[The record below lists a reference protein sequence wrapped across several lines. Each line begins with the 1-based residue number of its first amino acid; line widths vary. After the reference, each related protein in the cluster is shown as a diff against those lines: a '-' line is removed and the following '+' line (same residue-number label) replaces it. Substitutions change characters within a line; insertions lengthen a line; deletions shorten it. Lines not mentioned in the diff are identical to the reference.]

1 MLDKTAA
8 KTDQNDL
15 PPTASSYFAISNI
28 FERAVRVWL
37 DAADNLHQQQQQQ
50 LAWKWTSIVALKVE
64 WITGNSERSF
74 GTFLELKRHKKTIFA
89 NRGREKVQTCRLDRS
104 NQHL

>member
-1 MLDKTAA
+1 MLDKTAS
-8 KTDQNDL
+8 KTDQNVL
-15 PPTASSYFAISNI
+15 PSTASSYFAISNI

-37 DAADNLHQQQQQQ
+37 DAADNLHHQQQ

-89 NRGREKVQTCRLDRS
+89 NRGREKVQTCRLGRS
-104 NQHL
+104 NEHL